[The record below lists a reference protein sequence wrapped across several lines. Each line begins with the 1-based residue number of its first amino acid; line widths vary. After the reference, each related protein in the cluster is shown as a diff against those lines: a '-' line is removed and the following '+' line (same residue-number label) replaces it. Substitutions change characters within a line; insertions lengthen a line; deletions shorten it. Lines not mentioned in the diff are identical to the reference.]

1 MRSVLELDHLIPDSA
16 CLWRARGAVRCND
29 TSRVTTFIGKR
40 TAQAT
45 ANSLPVRQEKEG
57 GKNIYTHYEHNCKD
71 GRNTHKLAIQAAK
84 DHEKK

>member
-1 MRSVLELDHLIPDSA
+1 MRSVLELGHLIPDSA
-16 CLWRARGAVRCND
+16 CLWRARGAVRSND

-45 ANSLPVRQEKEG
+45 RTLCQSGKRKKEG
-57 GKNIYTHYEHNCKD
+57 KDIYSHYKHNCKE
-71 GRNTHKLAIQAAK
+71 GRNKHKLAIQAAK